1 MSDASGRIL
10 LLPFPP
16 GCRVTQLV
24 RREKRF
30 TAVTVDPA
38 TGAELRAHT
47 NNTGSMLGL
56 LRSGTPALL
65 SPAPPPR
72 KNGPD
77 RVLKWTLEA
86 LALPGAPLNDSALV
100 LPEPAAALKGPM
112 TEPQGPWVGVNTL
125 TPNRLLEAAFR
136 AGLLPEAHG
145 YAHLAREAKTGAS
158 RLDALITPEEGSG
171 LPPLYVECKNV
182 TLVLG
187 DQAQFP
193 DAATERGR
201 KHLAELTRLVHEGCR
216 AALFFL
222 VQRPDGGFFA
232 PAEAIDPDYAR
243 ALAVA
248 LGAGVEAW
256 VWRASIT
263 GPGTGAGISLAERLP
278 LAPAWAALQR
288 PKEHPLK

>member
-10 LLPFPP
+10 LPFPP
-16 GCRVTQLV
+16 GCKVARLV

-30 TAVTVDPA
+30 TAVTLDPA

-56 LRSGTPALL
+56 LRSGTAALL
-65 SPAPPPR
+65 SPAG
-72 KNGPD
+72 NPD
-77 RVLKWTLEA
+77 RALKWTLEA
-86 LALPGAPLNDSALV
+86 LALPGTPLVDSALA
-100 LPEPAAALKGPM
+100 LPRAVNAQKR
-112 TEPQGPWVGVNTL
+112 PWVGVNTL

-136 AGLLPEAHG
+136 ARLLPEAHG
-145 YAHLAREAKTGAS
+145 YVNLAREAKTGDS
-158 RLDALITPEEGSG
+158 RLDALLTSESGSG

-182 TLVLG
+182 TLVED

-193 DAATERGR
+193 DAASERGR

-222 VQRPDGGFFA
+222 VQRPDGNCFA
-232 PAEAIDPDYAR
+232 PAEAVDPDYAR

-248 LGAGVEAW
+248 LRAGVEAW

-263 GPGTGAGISLAERLP
+263 GPGISLAERLP
-278 LAPAWAALQR
+278 LAPAWADLQR
-288 PKEHPLK
+288 PKEHPARMTDPK